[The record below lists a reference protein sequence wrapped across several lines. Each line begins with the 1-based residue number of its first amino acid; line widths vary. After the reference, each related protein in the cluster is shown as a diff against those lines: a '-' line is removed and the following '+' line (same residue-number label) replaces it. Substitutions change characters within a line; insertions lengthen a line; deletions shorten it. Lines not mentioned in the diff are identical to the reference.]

1 MRKSVA
7 LLLVLVFLTASCIV
21 VAKPALSSADV
32 VEDSWVSKAPLPQGK
47 SGGLVVVNGK
57 IYAIGGTIENYMSGF
72 GVQSGSSKTVN
83 TNYEYDPALD
93 RWTIK
98 PPMPTPRYGFAT
110 AVYENSIYCIGG
122 ILNIVRFGLGVEVVT
137 PAVEALNLSTN
148 KWETKTPMPTRIG
161 NFATIVHE
169 DNIYCIGEGINEV
182 YNIATDTWQTKTPM
196 PFNGTIM
203 TANVVNGKLY
213 LTSYSQMYFYNPVMD
228 SWTTSKAPILT
239 EYRTVSAVI
248 DNKIY
253 FPSANL
259 TQIYDTESDMV
270 SVGAPPPSDF
280 IGGIALATTGEMA
293 PKRIYILHGALL
305 VYDSEADN
313 WVIGAK
319 MPTDRSNLGFA
330 VVNDKIYA
338 IGGNAA
344 TSSPCTKLPIPY
356 ADLYPTISVT
366 QLATNEEYTPFGYGT
381 VPPVISVA
389 SPENRNYNSS
399 EIQLNFTVNR
409 QADWMGYSLDGNEN
423 VTLTGNT
430 TINGLSSGLHN
441 VTIYAKDELG
451 NIGTSETICFSIEL
465 PFPTTL
471 VAAAF
476 IGIVA
481 VIGVGLL
488 VYFKKH
494 NKIWR

>member
-1 MRKSVA
+1 
-7 LLLVLVFLTASCIV
+7 
-21 VAKPALSSADV
+21 
-32 VEDSWVSKAPLPQGK
+32 
-47 SGGLVVVNGK
+47 
-57 IYAIGGTIENYMSGF
+57 
-72 GVQSGSSKTVN
+72 
-83 TNYEYDPALD
+83 
-93 RWTIK
+93 
-98 PPMPTPRYGFAT
+98 
-110 AVYENSIYCIGG
+110 
-122 ILNIVRFGLGVEVVT
+122 
-137 PAVEALNLSTN
+137 
-148 KWETKTPMPTRIG
+148 
-161 NFATIVHE
+161 
-169 DNIYCIGEGINEV
+169 
-182 YNIATDTWQTKTPM
+182 
-196 PFNGTIM
+196 
-203 TANVVNGKLY
+203 
-213 LTSYSQMYFYNPVMD
+213 MYFYNPVMD

-305 VYDSEADN
+305 VYDPEADN

-319 MPTDRSNLGFA
+319 MPTDRSNVGFA

-344 TSSPCTKLPIPY
+344 TILSYAKLPSPLSDI
-356 ADLYPTISVT
+356 YPTVSVT

-471 VAAAF
+471 VALASAAT
-476 IGIVA
+476 IAVVGI
-481 VIGVGLL
+481 GLL
-488 VYFKKH
+488 VYFKKR
-494 NKIWR
+494 KR